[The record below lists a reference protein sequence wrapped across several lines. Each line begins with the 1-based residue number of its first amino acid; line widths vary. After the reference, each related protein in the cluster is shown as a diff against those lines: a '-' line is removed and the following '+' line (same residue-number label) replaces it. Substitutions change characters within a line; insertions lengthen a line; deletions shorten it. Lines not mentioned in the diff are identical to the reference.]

1 MFSRRAAGLCV
12 LVWLAISCLP
22 VRAAQVQPGE
32 PAATDS
38 SERAEAQKRLVAKD
52 LGVQPGDSQWME
64 EPGVADPLSLPVQSI
79 ASLSQFLPRQTLQH
93 RVKIAGVVTL
103 CEPARSFFL
112 QDAGD
117 GIQVLTPPKT
127 GLRPG
132 DYVMAAGYPVM
143 GALGYELHDAV
154 FRVMRHGALPDP
166 ERLEPGHILE
176 PRLQDRWV
184 RVQARLLSRVEVGAR
199 EVLTLQLQGHVFEA
213 QCMTRLDPSL
223 SDLPSDSVLELNG
236 VYRMLADEA
245 RRPCSFQLRVPSDL
259 QIQVLERPSWWT
271 LGHTSTVVG
280 AMAVIVAATILW
292 VLVLRRK
299 IREQTTSL
307 LQSERKFRSLV
318 EQSLVGVYAVQE
330 GRFAYINPREAEIFG
345 YTPEEMLQCPVEQ
358 MVLPEDRPLVRHHI
372 QRRITG
378 QANTTHYSFRG
389 VRKDGSVVYVE
400 VLGTR
405 TEFDGGSAVLGTTMD
420 VTEQKRAERELA
432 EASSLLETLLENSPD
447 YIYFKDLQSRF
458 VRFSKAFEKLFN
470 VPDAAGLRG
479 KTDFDFFLEEH
490 ARPAY
495 EDEQEIIRTGK
506 PMIGKLEKEAHPD
519 GRVTW
524 ALTTKMPWRDK
535 AGTIIGTFGI
545 SKEVTALK
553 EAEAKLELAHQRLVE
568 TSRLAGMAEVATD
581 VLHNVGNVLN
591 SVNVSCALT
600 IDRLKVSKVSSLGK
614 VAALLEQNSARL
626 GDFVTADPR
635 GRQIPGYLV
644 TLAAHLAQEQ
654 SDLLKEMRTL
664 LGHIDHI
671 KQIVAMQQSY
681 AKVAG
686 VKESVSAGQLA
697 EDALQINAAALA
709 RHNVQVRRDFQETPP
724 ILTEKHKVLQ
734 ILVNLIRNA
743 KEAIDAS
750 KRPDKRIDV
759 KIGMDGGGRV
769 KIQVIDN
776 GIGISRENLTRI
788 FAHGFT
794 TRADGHGFGLHSSA
808 LAARELGGSLQVCSD
823 GPGRGAIFTLL
834 LPCQ

>member
-1 MFSRRAAGLCV
+1 
-12 LVWLAISCLP
+12 
-22 VRAAQVQPGE
+22 
-32 PAATDS
+32 
-38 SERAEAQKRLVAKD
+38 
-52 LGVQPGDSQWME
+52 
-64 EPGVADPLSLPVQSI
+64 
-79 ASLSQFLPRQTLQH
+79 
-93 RVKIAGVVTL
+93 
-103 CEPARSFFL
+103 
-112 QDAGD
+112 
-117 GIQVLTPPKT
+117 
-127 GLRPG
+127 
-132 DYVMAAGYPVM
+132 
-143 GALGYELHDAV
+143 
-154 FRVMRHGALPDP
+154 
-166 ERLEPGHILE
+166 
-176 PRLQDRWV
+176 
-184 RVQARLLSRVEVGAR
+184 
-199 EVLTLQLQGHVFEA
+199 
-213 QCMTRLDPSL
+213 
-223 SDLPSDSVLELNG
+223 
-236 VYRMLADEA
+236 MLADEA
-245 RRPCSFQLRVPSDL
+245 RQPCSFQLRVPSGL

-271 LGHTSTVVG
+271 LGHTSSVVG
-280 AMAVIVAATILW
+280 ALAVIVAATILW

-299 IREQTTSL
+299 IGEQTTSL

-318 EQSLVGVYAVQE
+318 EQSLVGVYVIQE

-345 YTPEEMLQCPVEQ
+345 YTPEEMLQYPVEQ

-372 QRRITG
+372 EQRVTG
-378 QANTTHYSFRG
+378 QANTTHYGFRG

-405 TEFDGGSAVLGTTMD
+405 TEFDGGEAVLGTTMD

-432 EASSLLETLLENSPD
+432 EASSLLETLLDNSPD

-553 EAEAKLELAHQRLVE
+553 EAEAKLEVAHQRLVD

-591 SVNVSCALT
+591 SVNISCALT

-626 GDFVTADPR
+626 GEFVTVDPR
-635 GRQIPGYLV
+635 GRQIPDYLV
-644 TLAAHLAQEQ
+644 TLAEHLAQEQ

-709 RHNVQVRRDFQETPP
+709 RHNVQVRRDFQETPF

-743 KEAIDAS
+743 KEATDAS
-750 KRPDKRIDV
+750 NRSDKRIDV
-759 KIGMDGGGRV
+759 KIAMDGGGRV

-776 GIGISRENLTRI
+776 GIGISQENLTRI

-808 LAARELGGSLQVCSD
+808 LTARELGGSLQVCSD